1 MERHLFKKWNEL
13 TTDEKE
19 RQTIL
24 SRAAVE
30 WMVKNPGKLL
40 SYKEM
45 NKCGLLHFYK
55 WHVND
60 YNATH
65 QWTKMNVKENGIII
79 ERVEQ

>member
-1 MERHLFKKWNEL
+1 MERHIFKRWDEL
-13 TTDEKE
+13 TTEEKE
-19 RQTIL
+19 RNTML
-24 SRAAVE
+24 SRVAVE

-55 WHVND
+55 WHVED

-65 QWTKMNVKENGIII
+65 QWTKMHIKDDGIAI
-79 ERVEQ
+79 ERV

>member
-1 MERHLFKKWNEL
+1 MERHVFKRWNDL
-13 TTDEKE
+13 TNEEKE
-19 RQTIL
+19 RNSIL
-24 SRAAVE
+24 SRAAIE

-40 SYKEM
+40 SYNEM

-65 QWTKMNVKENGIII
+65 QWTKMKIKEDGIVI
-79 ERVEQ
+79 ERAE

>member
-1 MERHLFKKWNEL
+1 MQRHLFKKWNEL

-24 SRAAVE
+24 SMAAVE
-30 WMVKNPGKLL
+30 WMVKNSGKLL

-55 WHVND
+55 WYVNN

-65 QWTKMNVKENGIII
+65 QWTKMNVKEDGIII

>member
-1 MERHLFKKWNEL
+1 MERHIFKKWNEL
-13 TTDEKE
+13 TTEEKE
-19 RQTIL
+19 RNTML

-40 SYKEM
+40 SYRAM

-55 WHVND
+55 WHVDD

-65 QWTKMNVKENGIII
+65 QWSKMNVKEDGIVI
-79 ERVEQ
+79 ERV

>member
-1 MERHLFKKWNEL
+1 MERHLFKRWDEL
-13 TTDEKE
+13 TKDEKE
-19 RQTIL
+19 KNSIL
-24 SRAAVE
+24 SRTAVE

-65 QWTKMNVKENGIII
+65 QWTKMNIKEDGVVI
-79 ERVEQ
+79 ERVQ